1 MKRKW
6 SFLLTC
12 LFAAIAIGCLR
23 SKYPA
28 LEKYSPNAAV
38 VSKEIWPPFFRDI
51 ERFASSRGLNTDSFK
66 LHEVAADEFFFECT
80 ASEELFAV
88 FLSEWALIAV
98 SENNNAVKR
107 FLRRMPD
114 GFGKTEATSFFV
126 NPNVFDGEGG
136 VLLTMSRTGSTGVT
150 IVHYYYKF

>member
-1 MKRKW
+1 M
-6 SFLLTC
+6 
-12 LFAAIAIGCLR
+12 
-23 SKYPA
+23 
-28 LEKYSPNAAV
+28 
-38 VSKEIWPPFFRDI
+38 
-51 ERFASSRGLNTDSFK
+51 
-66 LHEVAADEFFFECT
+66 
-80 ASEELFAV
+80 

-98 SENNNAVKR
+98 SENNSAVQR

-136 VLLTMSRTGSTGVT
+136 VLLTMSRTESTGVT